1 MAGDRSSPDDSA
13 FKAHFLFCQY
23 EEGRT
28 AINHLGRNPIF
39 SSPKPSMFSEAELL
53 HNWFDSISGEM
64 EGALAPFGEAC
75 SGSLVFFSP
84 PGQDSTL

>member
-1 MAGDRSSPDDSA
+1 MILPL
-13 FKAHFLFCQY
+13 KPTFCSVNTKRG
-23 EEGRT
+23 ERLSN
-28 AINHLGRNPIF
+28 NHLGRNPIF
-39 SSPKPSMFSEAELL
+39 SSPKPSIFSEAELL
-53 HNWFDSISGEM
+53 HNWFDFISGEM